1 MSPEQARGDTA
12 TSASDVFSL
21 GVVLDQLAT
30 GTHPFAADSTIEMLH
45 AVTARAAP
53 KPTQWLP
60 DMPMTLERLLLRM
73 LEKQDTARPTADE
86 VEAQLTKLAAALS
99 EPAPLRWAGRSEL
112 TKTRPQPF
120 TPARRRRVVHRL
132 VEVGRGTGRS
142 RGRWQCLVAVAL
154 ATTREP
160 ARATTRS

>member
-1 MSPEQARGDTA
+1 M
-12 TSASDVFSL
+12 
-21 GVVLDQLAT
+21 VLYELAT

-112 TKTRPQPF
+112 PKRDHNLSPQR
-120 TPARRRRVVHRL
+120 ADAALSIGWWKWAAGLVV
-132 VEVGRGTGRS
+132 
-142 RGRWQCLVAVAL
+142 VAVAGGAWSL
-154 ATTREP
+154 WRSQPPSETARDDYVQLTNFADSVTSP
-160 ARATTRS
+160 ALSADGKR